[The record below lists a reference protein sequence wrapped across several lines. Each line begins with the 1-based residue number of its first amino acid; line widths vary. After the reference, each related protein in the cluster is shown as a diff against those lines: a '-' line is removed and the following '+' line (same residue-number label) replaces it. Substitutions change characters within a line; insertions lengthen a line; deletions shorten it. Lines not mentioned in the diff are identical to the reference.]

1 MAQFQTIKAV
11 FNGGE
16 MSPIMDGRTDS
27 EKYATGCKLLEN
39 FMVRSYG
46 GAFKRP
52 GTRFG
57 AANADVTGCVRL
69 IPFRRSVD
77 VGYVLGFKTNA
88 IKVWSYSAGAF
99 TLKATLTTTY
109 SEAEIADLHFVQL
122 NDVMYLTVAT
132 EHPKIITRVT
142 DTNWTFTDVPFQ
154 FAPALDPPSDGVTMR
169 LLYDADD
176 WSAAAT
182 YTKGNIRMLPY
193 TKAVTGAVIVSS
205 KIRITSVDHG
215 LSTGNTVTV
224 YGVGGATL
232 ANITSVITKIT
243 DDVFQL
249 DSSGASLPA
258 TYTTGTGAWYI
269 TTSQTYIRTFV
280 YNSATTSTAG
290 ILLNASW
297 TELTYKSSW
306 NVGQAYV
313 IGNVTEY
320 FGSNYVCVTAHTSAS
335 DGSDRPGVGTQWSL
349 ISITDYK
356 LIASSATFDANE
368 VGSTW
373 LLSPGSTGRI
383 ASELIPASPTTA
395 GAIGTTTSAAVFIQG
410 SYIAR
415 TNWKSGANSPQKTT
429 FQLQESLDRI
439 NFTTIREWYVSDV
452 EEGTI
457 SYPADAPNTGG
468 WYRWVA
474 LRMGSGGTAYGATGS
489 MTIEPAESK
498 LNIPF
503 KIESYVST
511 TEARGIP
518 KLAVN
523 SLIPNEAIGFE
534 FPVWAKGAFSTTR
547 GYPKTCG
554 FHDSRLFF
562 ASTAT
567 EPTRLWGSQTDD
579 FYTFLTGS
587 LDTSGIDVTLAA
599 TQANAIEWI
608 SSFKRTLVIG
618 TSGEEWTMDSG
629 DQDGPLTPSSL
640 RLRRWSRY
648 GSSKFQPVLSG
659 DGLLWLTR
667 DNRLREFAYVFERDG
682 YSAPEMTLLAE
693 HVICRS
699 NVIQMFYSQSPD
711 PIVWLIHADGTWS
724 GFTYDRENNVTA
736 WHRHRSRLACKSMCA
751 LYSSSSA
758 ADSLIFLM
766 NYNALSLES
775 IDGED
780 MRNAMTSSNLGT
792 DVRCMD
798 SWMSHSSVTVGGG
811 NTTFSNLTA
820 ANPQFAATAAVDV
833 IYGGTSSQSDGSPYT
848 AAITGGSGTVV
859 FTGLTANLAN
869 TQYIGFHFTAYLVPN
884 RFEIQLRDGTAQ
896 MRKWR
901 VTRAS
906 FRIFR
911 SYYGNV
917 WNNITDADFTNY
929 TRIIQETDEFPIAPD
944 EAVQDYTHNTGQTL
958 PQTVNFDW
966 NQACDIAIASRHSVP
981 FNVLGMIL
989 EIEVEGTSG
998 AGA

>member
-88 IKVWSYSAGAF
+88 IKVWSYSTGAF

-109 SEAEIADLHFVQL
+109 SESEIADLHFVQL

-142 DTNWTFTDVPFQ
+142 DTSWTFTDVPFQ
-154 FAPALDPPSDGVTMR
+154 FAPALDHPSDGVTMTIE
-169 LLYDADD
+169 YDAND
-176 WSAAAT
+176 WVASTSYAIGAFVLYLNDLYRCKTANTDAT
-182 YTKGNIRMLPY
+182 FTIAKW
-193 TKAVTGAVIVSS
+193 
-205 KIRITSVDHG
+205 D
-215 LSTGNTVTV
+215 
-224 YGVGGATL
+224 L
-232 ANITSVITKIT
+232 A
-243 DDVFQL
+243 
-249 DSSGASLPA
+249 
-258 TYTTGTGAWYI
+258 
-269 TTSQTYIRTFV
+269 
-280 YNSATTSTAG
+280 
-290 ILLNASW
+290 
-297 TELTYKSSW
+297 TYKSSW
-306 NVGQAYV
+306 NVGQTYV
-313 IGNVTEY
+313 AGNVVEY
-320 FGSNYVCVTAHTSAS
+320 FGSNYFWKGTSTVATTAN
-335 DGSDRPGVGTQWSL
+335 RPGVGADWVL
-349 ISITDYK
+349 ITITDYR
-356 LIASSATFDANE
+356 LIASAATFDANE

-373 LLSPGSTGRI
+373 LLSPGSTGRVS
-383 ASELIPASPTTA
+383 SELIPASPTTA
-395 GAIGTTTSAAVFIQG
+395 GTIGTTTSAAVFIQG

-415 TNWKSGANSPQKTT
+415 TNWTSGNNAPQKTT
-429 FQLQESLDRI
+429 LQLQESLDRI
-439 NFTTIREWYVSDV
+439 NFTTIREWFISEP

-489 MTIEPAESK
+489 MTIEPVEGK

-503 KIESYVST
+503 KIESYEST
-511 TEARGIP
+511 TQVRGIP
-518 KLAVN
+518 RLAVD
-523 SLIPNEAIGFE
+523 SLIPNEVIGFP
-534 FPVWAKGAFSTTR
+534 FPVWAKGALSVTR
-547 GYPKTCG
+547 GYPRTCG
-554 FHDSRLFF
+554 FHDSRLWF

-798 SWMSHSSVTVGGG
+798 SWMSHSSVTVSGG

-820 ANPQFAATAAVDV
+820 ANPQFAAS
-833 IYGGTSSQSDGSPYT
+833 GGNLVAIIGGAFSKPDGSQHI
-848 AAITGGSGTVV
+848 AEITGGSGTVV
-859 FTGLTANLAN
+859 FTGLAVNLAN

-911 SYYGNV
+911 SYFGYV
-917 WNNITDADFTNY
+917 WNKITDADFTNY
-929 TRIIQETDEFPIAPD
+929 TRILRETDEYPIAPD
-944 EAVQDYTHNTGQTL
+944 EAVQGYPHRTGQTF

>member
-27 EKYATGCKLLEN
+27 EKYATGCRLLEN

-57 AANADVTGCVRL
+57 AANSDVTGCVRL

-88 IKVWSYSAGAF
+88 IKIWAYASGVF

-142 DTNWTFTDVPFQ
+142 DTSWTFTDVPFQ
-154 FAPALDPPSDGVTMR
+154 FAPALDPPSDGVTMTIE
-169 LLYDADD
+169 YDAND
-176 WSAAAT
+176 WVASTSYAVGAFVLYSNDLYRCKTANTDATFTTAKWDQAT
-182 YTKGNIRMLPY
+182 YKP
-193 TKAVTGAVIVSS
+193 
-205 KIRITSVDHG
+205 
-215 LSTGNTVTV
+215 
-224 YGVGGATL
+224 
-232 ANITSVITKIT
+232 
-243 DDVFQL
+243 
-249 DSSGASLPA
+249 
-258 TYTTGTGAWYI
+258 
-269 TTSQTYIRTFV
+269 
-280 YNSATTSTAG
+280 
-290 ILLNASW
+290 
-297 TELTYKSSW
+297 SW
-306 NVGQAYV
+306 NVNTAATSYTVGDVA
-313 IGNVTEY
+313 EY
-320 FGSNYVCVTAHTSAS
+320 FGSNYFCITTHGPATTAN
-335 DGSDRPGVGTQWSL
+335 RPGVGAQWVL
-349 ISITDYK
+349 ITLTDYR
-356 LIASSATFDANE
+356 LIASAATFDANE

-373 LLSPGSTGRI
+373 LLSPGSANRI
-383 ASELIPASPTTA
+383 SSEVLPTT
-395 GAIGTTTSAAVFIQG
+395 IGVTTSAAVFIQG
-410 SYIAR
+410 SYLAR
-415 TNWKSGANSPQKTT
+415 TNWLSGSSPKQCTL
-429 FQLQESLDRI
+429 QLQESLDRI
-439 NFTTIREWYVSDV
+439 NFTTIREWYVADIQ
-452 EEGTI
+452 EGTI
-457 SYPADAPNTGG
+457 SYPAEAPNTGA
-468 WYRWVA
+468 WYRWVTDKKSA
-474 LRMGSGGTAYGATGS
+474 TGGTEAS
-489 MTIEPAESK
+489 MTIEPANGK

-511 TEARGIP
+511 TQVRGVP

-523 SLIPNEAIGFE
+523 SLIPNEVIGFA
-534 FPVWAKGAFSTTR
+534 FPIWAKGAFSTTR
-547 GYPKTCG
+547 GYPKTLG
-554 FHDSRLFF
+554 FHDSRLWF

-567 EPTRLWGSQTDD
+567 EPTRIWGSQTDD

-711 PIVWLIHADGTWS
+711 PVVWLVHADGTWS

-736 WHRHRSRLACKSMCA
+736 WHRHRSLMACKSMCS

-758 ADSLIFLM
+758 ADSLMFLM
-766 NYNALSLES
+766 NYRVLSLES

-780 MRNAMTSSNLGT
+780 MRNSMTSANLGAR
-792 DVRCMD
+792 VNCMD
-798 SWMSHSSVTVGGG
+798 SWILPALGNVSVSGG
-811 NTTFSNLTA
+811 NTTFTNLATV
-820 ANPQFAATAAVDV
+820 NPQFASNDNFVLIAGDTA
-833 IYGGTSSQSDGSPYT
+833 SKSDGSPHIT
-848 AAITGGSGTVV
+848 SITGGSGTAV
-859 FTGLTANLAN
+859 FTGLAVNPLVN
-869 TQYIGFHFTAYLVPN
+869 QYVGFYFTAYLVPN

-906 FRIFR
+906 FRLFR
-911 SYYGNV
+911 SYYGYV
-917 WNNITDADFTNY
+917 WRKITDNDFTNY
-929 TRIIQETDEFPIAPD
+929 SRIVDETDEFPIAPNED
-944 EAVQDYTHNTGQTL
+944 IQNYFDHTGQTF
-958 PQTVNFDW
+958 PQALNFDW
-966 NQACDIAIASRHSVP
+966 GQACDIAIASRHAVA
-981 FNVLGMIL
+981 FNILGMIL

-998 AGA
+998 AGS

>member
-27 EKYATGCKLLEN
+27 EKYATGCRLLEN

-57 AANADVTGCVRL
+57 ASNADVTGCVRL

-88 IKVWSYSAGAF
+88 IKIWAYSAGAF

-109 SEAEIADLHFVQL
+109 TEAEIADLHFVQL

-132 EHPKIITRVT
+132 KHPKIITRVT
-142 DTNWTFTDVPFQ
+142 DTSWTFTDVPFQ
-154 FAPALDPPSDGVTMR
+154 FAPALDPPSDGVTMTIE
-169 LLYDADD
+169 YDAND
-176 WSAAAT
+176 WVASTSYAVGAFVLYLNDLYRCKTANTDAT
-182 YTKGNIRMLPY
+182 FTIAKW
-193 TKAVTGAVIVSS
+193 
-205 KIRITSVDHG
+205 D
-215 LSTGNTVTV
+215 
-224 YGVGGATL
+224 L
-232 ANITSVITKIT
+232 A
-243 DDVFQL
+243 
-249 DSSGASLPA
+249 
-258 TYTTGTGAWYI
+258 
-269 TTSQTYIRTFV
+269 
-280 YNSATTSTAG
+280 
-290 ILLNASW
+290 
-297 TELTYKSSW
+297 TYKSSW
-306 NVGQAYV
+306 NVGQTYV
-313 IGNVTEY
+313 AGNVAEY
-320 FGSNYVCVTAHTSAS
+320 FGSNYFWKGASTVATTAN
-335 DGSDRPGVGTQWSL
+335 RPSVGADWVL
-349 ISITDYK
+349 ITITDYR
-356 LIASSATFDANE
+356 LIASAATFDANE

-373 LLSPGSTGRI
+373 LLSPGSTNRI
-383 ASELIPASPTTA
+383 SSEPIPA
-395 GAIGTTTSAAVFIQG
+395 GTTGTVTSAAVFIQG
-410 SYIAR
+410 SYLAR
-415 TNWKSGANSPQKTT
+415 TTWSSASAPNETT
-429 FQLQESLDRI
+429 FSLQESLDRI
-439 NFTTIREWYVSDV
+439 NFTTIKEWYISKSV
-452 EEGTI
+452 EGSI
-457 SYPADAPNTGG
+457 SYPADAPNTGA
-468 WYRWVA
+468 WYRWICVKN
-474 LRMGSGGTAYGATGS
+474 SITGGTEGA
-489 MTIEPAESK
+489 MTIEPANGK
-498 LNIPF
+498 LSIPF

-511 TEARGIP
+511 TQVRGIP
-518 KLAVN
+518 KLAVD
-523 SLIPNEAIGFE
+523 SLIPNEVIGFA
-534 FPVWAKGAFSTTR
+534 FPIWAKGAFSTTR
-547 GYPKTCG
+547 GYPRTCG

-562 ASTAT
+562 ASTST
-567 EPTRLWGSQTDD
+567 EPTRIWGSQTDD

-699 NVIQMFYSQSPD
+699 NVVQMFYSQSPD

-736 WHRHRSRLACKSMCA
+736 WHRHRSQMACKSMCA

-758 ADSLIFLM
+758 TDSLMFLM
-766 NYNALSLES
+766 DYNVLSLES
-775 IDGED
+775 IDGEE
-780 MRNAMTSSNLGT
+780 MRNAMTSANLNT
-792 DVRCMD
+792 DVRCLD
-798 SWMSHSSVTVGGG
+798 SWILHNSPSMIG
-811 NTTFSNLTA
+811 SNVIFAGLTA
-820 ANPQFAATAAVDV
+820 RNPQFIADAGNLNM
-833 IYGGTSSQSDGSPYT
+833 IYGGLLNSSTQIIYGGESSKADGSPFIAEIT
-848 AAITGGSGTVV
+848 ADDGATVT
-859 FTGLTANLAN
+859 FNGLGPNFDIY
-869 TQYIGFHFTAYLVPN
+869 QSYCIGLHYTAYLVPN

-896 MRKWR
+896 MKKWR
-901 VTRAS
+901 ITRAA
-906 FRIFR
+906 FRVYR
-911 SYYGNV
+911 SYFGNV
-917 WNNITDADFTNY
+917 WRRIDEDDFTNY
-929 TRIIQETDEFPIAPD
+929 TRTVQEFDEFPIAPA
-944 EAVQDYTHNTGQTL
+944 EYGQFTRYNHTGQTF
-958 PQTVNFDW
+958 PQSLNHDW
-966 NQACDIAIASRHSVP
+966 GQACDIAIASRHAVP

>member
-57 AANADVTGCVRL
+57 AANSDVTGCVRL

-77 VGYVLGFKTNA
+77 SGYVLGFKTNA
-88 IKVWSYSAGAF
+88 IKVWSYSAGVF

-109 SEAEIADLHFVQL
+109 TEAEIADLHFVQL

-142 DTNWTFTDVPFQ
+142 DTSWTFTDVPFQ

-205 KIRITSVDHG
+205 KIRITSTAHG
-215 LSTGNTVTV
+215 LTTGNTVTV
-224 YGVGGATL
+224 YGVGGATN
-232 ANITSVITKIT
+232 ANITSVVTVIDANT
-243 DDVFQL
+243 FQL
-249 DSSGASLPA
+249 DSSGATLPA
-258 TYTTGTGAWYI
+258 TYTAGTGAWYI

-280 YNSATTSTAG
+280 YNSGTTSTAG
-290 ILLNASW
+290 VLLNASW

-306 NVGQAYV
+306 NVSQAYI

-335 DGSDRPGVGTQWSL
+335 DGSDRPGVGTQWVL
-349 ISITDYK
+349 ITVTDYR
-356 LIASSATFDANE
+356 LIASAATFDANE

-383 ASELIPASPTTA
+383 ASETIPAASTTL
-395 GAIGTTTSAAVFIQG
+395 IVTTTSAAVFIQG

-415 TNWKSGANSPQKTT
+415 TNWTSGNNAPQKTT

-439 NFTTIREWYVSDV
+439 NFTTIREWYINET

-457 SYPADAPNTGG
+457 SYPVDAPNTGG

-474 LRMGSGGTAYGATGS
+474 IRSAVSGGAGATGS
-489 MTIEPAESK
+489 MTIEPVEGK
-498 LNIPF
+498 VNIPF

-511 TEARGIP
+511 TQVRGIP
-518 KLAVN
+518 RLAVD
-523 SLIPNEAIGFE
+523 SLIPNEVVGFE
-534 FPVWAKGAFSTTR
+534 FPVWAKGALSVTR
-547 GYPKTCG
+547 GYPRTCG
-554 FHDSRLFF
+554 FHDSRLWF
-562 ASTAT
+562 ASTST
-567 EPTRLWGSQTDD
+567 EPTRIWGSQTDD

-711 PIVWLIHADGTWS
+711 PVVWLVHEDGTWS

-736 WHRHRSRLACKSMCA
+736 WHRHRSRLACKSMCS

-758 ADSLIFLM
+758 ADSLMFLM

-780 MRNAMTSSNLGT
+780 MRNAMTSSNLSS

-798 SWMSHSSVTVGGG
+798 SWMSHSSVTVSGG

-820 ANPQFAATAAVDV
+820 ANPQFAASSGNLVA
-833 IYGGTSSQSDGSPYT
+833 IIGGAFSKPDGSQHI
-848 AAITGGSGTVV
+848 AEITGGSGTVV
-859 FTGLTANLAN
+859 FTGLDVNLAN

-911 SYYGNV
+911 SYFGYV
-917 WNNITDADFTNY
+917 WNKITDADFTNY
-929 TRIIQETDEFPIAPD
+929 TRIVRETDEYPIAPD
-944 EAVQDYTHNTGQTL
+944 EPVQGYPHRTGQTF

-966 NQACDIAIASRHSVP
+966 NQSCEIAIASRHSVP